1 MANVAHEPVKQAMSR
16 IRQLSADE
24 EAQRLAFVRERA
36 LRDEV
41 SLLNDA
47 RREGREE
54 VARAMILKTEM
65 GDVSIAD
72 IAELSE
78 DEVAQLRAEILRRDS

>member
-1 MANVAHEPVKQAMSR
+1 MSR
-16 IRQLSADE
+16 IREISADE
-24 EAQRLAFVRERA
+24 ESQRLAFVRERA

-41 SLLNDA
+41 ALLNDA
-47 RREGREE
+47 WREGREE

-65 GDVSIAD
+65 DDASIAD
-72 IAELSE
+72 IAQLSE

>member
-1 MANVAHEPVKQAMSR
+1 MSR
-16 IRQLSADE
+16 IREISAGE

-41 SLLNDA
+41 TLLNDA

-65 GDVSIAD
+65 DDASIAD
-72 IAELSE
+72 IAQLAE